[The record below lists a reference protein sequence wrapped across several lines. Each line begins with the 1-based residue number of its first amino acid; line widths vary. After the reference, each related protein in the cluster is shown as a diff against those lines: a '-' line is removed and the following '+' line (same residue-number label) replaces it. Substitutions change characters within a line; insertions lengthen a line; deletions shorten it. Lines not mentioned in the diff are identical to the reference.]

1 MPYIIFCVDQNQIE
15 LWSSICESL
24 VDNPADA
31 NLQDNMEIFGKDVD
45 EKLEALIDEY
55 GVDEAFRVE
64 FWSHENTEF
73 SVMVNS
79 SDPDHEEAII
89 ELLSACPITN
99 LHYGEDADW

>member
-1 MPYIIFCVDQNQIE
+1 MSYIIFNVDQGQIA

-31 NLQDNMEIFGKDVD
+31 NLQDKMEIFGKDVD

-55 GVDEAFRVE
+55 GVDDAFRVE
-64 FWSHENTEF
+64 FWNHDNTEF

-79 SDPDHEEAII
+79 SDPDHEEALMA
-89 ELLSACPITN
+89 LLSACPITN

>member
-1 MPYIIFCVDQNQIE
+1 MPYVIFNSTNDHIDI
-15 LWSSICESL
+15 WKSIFLLLGDSPAAASL
-24 VDNPADA
+24 
-31 NLQDNMEIFGKDVD
+31 QEKMEIFGKDVD

-64 FWSHENTEF
+64 FWNHENTEF
-73 SVMVNS
+73 SVMVVS
-79 SDPDHEEAII
+79 SDPDHEEALM

>member
-1 MPYIIFCVDQNQIE
+1 MPYLIFNVAQNQIE

-31 NLQDNMEIFGKDVD
+31 NLQDKMEIFGESVD

-64 FWSHENTEF
+64 FWSNNDAEF

-79 SDPDHEEAII
+79 SDPDHEEALV
-89 ELLSACPITN
+89 ELLSACPISN